1 MQRVKNLDEKN
12 DQLNSQIEEI
22 QQQMGVPK
30 PQYDQLK
37 QKNNNLNLQINDHLD
52 MIRER
57 DAKLKAQQKRIEE
70 QEKEI
75 LAMKTAVE

>member
-30 PQYDQLK
+30 PQYD
-37 QKNNNLNLQINDHLD
+37 
-52 MIRER
+52 
-57 DAKLKAQQKRIEE
+57 
-70 QEKEI
+70 
-75 LAMKTAVE
+75 